1 MCGFLLK
8 IVWITLVIIYHSD
21 IIGVSSK
28 GSDKV
33 GYDRQTDPHPSRTAQ
48 GDTEIPRG
56 QSYCKVHGSIIGI
69 GAKRPESEIV
79 GEFYEN

>member
-33 GYDRQTDPHPSRTAQ
+33 GYDRQTDPHPSRAAQ
-48 GDTEIPRG
+48 GDTEIPKG
-56 QSYCKVHGSIIGI
+56 
-69 GAKRPESEIV
+69 
-79 GEFYEN
+79 